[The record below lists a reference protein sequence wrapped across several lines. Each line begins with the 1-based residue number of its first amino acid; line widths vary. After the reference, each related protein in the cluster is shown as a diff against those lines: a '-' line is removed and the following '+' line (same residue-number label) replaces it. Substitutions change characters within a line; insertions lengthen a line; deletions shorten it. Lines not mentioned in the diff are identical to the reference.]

1 MADFAV
7 HQRHP
12 YFQRIVSNI
21 GWLTV
26 DRIVRLGLG
35 VLVTV
40 AIARH
45 LGPEDF
51 GKLNYGMAMFA
62 LIGVC
67 ASLGLDQVVQR
78 DLVKSSADRDRFLG
92 TCLALKMIAGALGYL
107 CLILIVRKT
116 VPDQTTRLTCLVIG
130 LALLV
135 NGSFTFDNW
144 FQSQT
149 QAKYTVYAQNTAFLT
164 LTIFRIVLIFLG
176 AGLLAFAWCFS
187 AEQILGAI
195 LSLTLFLIVV
205 RPVTKWRFDL
215 SLARQWL
222 ANSWPLLLSG
232 VAIIVYTRIDQIM
245 LAHLADDRA
254 LGIYSAAVKV
264 SEVSYFVPAILATSF
279 FPSII
284 RTREL
289 GTDAYNVRRQH
300 YFDLSV
306 VLAVA
311 IALPTTVLAGPI
323 IHLLYGNKYAEA
335 VPILC
340 ALVWATLFVFTGGAR
355 QQYLIAEG
363 HMKFSFAATLAAA
376 VLNVVL
382 NIFLI
387 PRYQGF
393 GAAIATLISYGLSA
407 MFSSFFYKP
416 TRLMG
421 WEQLKSFDLIGASW
435 RLLAYAR
442 NAPLPG

>member
-1 MADFAV
+1 V
-7 HQRHP
+7 VQERHP
-12 YFQRIVSNI
+12 YLQRIVSNI

-26 DRIVRLGLG
+26 DRAVRIGLG
-35 VLVTV
+35 VLITV

-51 GKLNYGMAMFA
+51 GKLNYGMAMLA

-78 DLVKSSADRDRFLG
+78 DLIKTPEGRDRFLG
-92 TCLALKMIAGALGYL
+92 TCMSLKTLAGIAGYFFLV
-107 CLILIVRKT
+107 LIVQET
-116 VPDQTTRLTCLVIG
+116 VPDPTTRATCFIVG
-130 LALLV
+130 LALFV

-149 QAKYTVYAQNTAFLT
+149 QAKYSVYAQNAAFIGAT
-164 LTIFRIVLIFLG
+164 VARIVLLYLG
-176 AGLLAFAWCFS
+176 AGLLAFAWCVS
-187 AEQILGAI
+187 GEYVAAIILVLI
-195 LSLTLFLIVV
+195 LFRIVV
-205 RPVTKWRFDL
+205 GPITTWRFDL
-215 SLARQWL
+215 AIARRWL
-222 ANSWPLLLSG
+222 SESWPLLLSG

-245 LAHLADDRA
+245 LAHLAGERA

-264 SEVSYFVPAILATSF
+264 SEVSYFVPGILATSL
-279 FPSII
+279 FPSIV

-289 GTDAYNVRRQH
+289 GTEAYSIRRQH

-311 IALPTTVLAGPI
+311 IALPTTLLAGPI
-323 IHLLYGNKYAEA
+323 IHLLYGYKYTEA
-335 VPILC
+335 TPILC

-376 VLNVVL
+376 ILNVVL

-387 PRYQGF
+387 PRYEGF

-421 WEQLKSFDLIGASW
+421 WEQLKSFDLFNASR
-435 RLLAYAR
+435 RLLGYAR
-442 NAPLPG
+442 NAPLAS